1 MTAAEL
7 LLRIHDLDLLALE
20 LGDATYAAKLRRLG
34 LEVAP
39 AQGIESRRA
48 ELVAALDARW
58 RQHYER
64 ALKRYGS
71 GVAAVRGRVC
81 QGCFMTLPRGAGA
94 FMVDGV
100 SSCEACGRILFWG
113 ARTAVDSN

>member
-20 LGDATYAAKLRRLG
+20 LGDAVYTSRLRRLG
-34 LEVAP
+34 LDVAP
-39 AQGIESRRA
+39 VEGCDPRRA

-64 ALKRYGS
+64 ALRRYGS

-81 QGCFMTLPRGAGA
+81 QGCFMTLPRGAAA

-100 SSCEACGRILFWG
+100 STCEACGRILFWG
-113 ARTAVDSN
+113 AKAAADSN

>member
-1 MTAAEL
+1 MSAAEL
-7 LLRIHDLDLLALE
+7 LLRIHDLDLLSME
-20 LGDATYAAKLRRLG
+20 LGDSAYTSRLRRLG

-39 AQGIESRRA
+39 FQNVDPHRA

-64 ALKRYGS
+64 ALRRYGS

-81 QGCFMTLPRGAGA
+81 QGCFMTLPRGAAA

-100 SSCEACGRILFWG
+100 STCEACGRILFWG
-113 ARTAVDSN
+113 ARTAPESN